1 MEEIEGIEYEGETP
15 QEINIIHLPI
25 ELNKKVYNLKIDY
38 KEDKIT
44 FELIDIEQLP
54 FVKYIRIMNF
64 NEIKELNQ
72 LFSLLKTYNDFYDYL
87 KLLSKDKKIKI
98 KKSKDKIL
106 IILIIDILSKKAE
119 ITIDLFPEK
128 KNPKNKFEL
137 KLDEKNKEIENLKKS
152 IKECPNEIKDLKEK
166 NKKSEKSYE
175 YTLFMKVM
183 VFKFF
188 ILFITLLLLFVLIFK
203 QKNEESIKI
212 NGKRKNRRKFVKI
225 IKNVENGI
233 KRINYSN
240 KIINIIDAE
249 YSDIFFSSP
258 IPNIFLNP
266 ISRIIYGLYNMVFIK
281 FIH

>member
-128 KNPKNKFEL
+128 KNAKNKFEL
-137 KLDEKNKEIENLKKS
+137 KLDEKNKEIENLKKP

-175 YTLFMKVM
+175 YTLFMIVM
-183 VFKFF
+183 V
-188 ILFITLLLLFVLIFK
+188 FITLLLLFVLIFK

-212 NGKRKNRRKFVKI
+212 NGENRRKFGKI
-225 IKNVENGI
+225 IKNVEKGI
-233 KRINYSN
+233 KRINYLN
-240 KIINIIDAE
+240 KFINIIDAE
-249 YSDIFFSSP
+249 YSDIFFRSP
-258 IPNIFLNP
+258 IPNTFLNL
-266 ISRIIYGLYNMVFIK
+266 ISQIIYSSLLNI
-281 FIH
+281 IH

>member
-128 KNPKNKFEL
+128 KNAKNKFEL
-137 KLDEKNKEIENLKKS
+137 KLDEKNKEIENLKKP

-175 YTLFMKVM
+175 YTLFMIVM
-183 VFKFF
+183 V
-188 ILFITLLLLFVLIFK
+188 FITLLLLFVLIFK

-212 NGKRKNRRKFVKI
+212 NGENRRKFGKI
-225 IKNVENGI
+225 IKNVEKGI
-233 KRINYSN
+233 KRINY
-240 KIINIIDAE
+240 
-249 YSDIFFSSP
+249 
-258 IPNIFLNP
+258 LN
-266 ISRIIYGLYNMVFIK
+266 K
-281 FIH
+281 FINLDLQFQIHF

>member
-1 MEEIEGIEYEGETP
+1 MEEIEGIEFEGETP

-128 KNPKNKFEL
+128 KNAKNKFEL
-137 KLDEKNKEIENLKKS
+137 KLDEKNKEIENLKKP
-152 IKECPNEIKDLKEK
+152 IKDPNEIKDLKEK
-166 NKKSEKSYE
+166 NKKSEKSYGC
-175 YTLFMKVM
+175 TLFVKVV
-183 VFKFF
+183 VFGFF
-188 ILFITLLLLFVLIFK
+188 VLFVALLLLFVLVFGR
-203 QKNEESIKI
+203 KNEESIKI
-212 NGKRKNRRKFVKI
+212 NGENRRKFGKI
-225 IKNVENGI
+225 IKNEEKGI
-233 KRINYSN
+233 KNYLN
-240 KIINIIDAE
+240 KFINIIDAE
-249 YSDIFFSSP
+249 YSDIFFSLQ
-258 IPNIFLNP
+258 FQ
-266 ISRIIYGLYNMVFIK
+266 
-281 FIH
+281 IHF

>member
-128 KNPKNKFEL
+128 KNAKNKFEL
-137 KLDEKNKEIENLKKS
+137 KLDEKNKEIENLKKP
-152 IKECPNEIKDLKEK
+152 IKDPNEIKDLKEK
-166 NKKSEKSYE
+166 NKKSEKSYGC
-175 YTLFMKVM
+175 TLFVKVV
-183 VFKFF
+183 VFGFF
-188 ILFITLLLLFVLIFK
+188 VLFVALLLLFVLVFGR
-203 QKNEESIKI
+203 KNEESIKI
-212 NGKRKNRRKFVKI
+212 NGENRRKFGKI
-225 IKNVENGI
+225 IKNEEKGI
-233 KRINYSN
+233 KNYLN
-240 KIINIIDAE
+240 KFINIIDAE
-249 YSDIFFSSP
+249 YSDIFFSLQ
-258 IPNIFLNP
+258 FQ
-266 ISRIIYGLYNMVFIK
+266 
-281 FIH
+281 IHF

>member
-128 KNPKNKFEL
+128 KNAKNKFEL
-137 KLDEKNKEIENLKKS
+137 KLDEKNKEIENLKKP
-152 IKECPNEIKDLKEK
+152 IKECPNKIKDLKEK

-175 YTLFMKVM
+175 YTLFMIVM

-212 NGKRKNRRKFVKI
+212 NGKNRRKFGKI
-225 IKNVENGI
+225 IKNVKKGI
-233 KRINYSN
+233 KRINYLN
-240 KIINIIDAE
+240 KFINIIFAE
-249 YSDIFFSSP
+249 YIDKFF
-258 IPNIFLNP
+258 IPNIFLNL
-266 ISRIIYGLYNMVFIK
+266 ISQIIYSLY
-281 FIH
+281 